1 MTKKNFI
8 LDTNVLIHD
17 PNSLS
22 TFKNN
27 LVQIPVTV
35 IEELDKFK
43 KTNDEKGRNA
53 RIAARYIEKETQK
66 ENSFINILFNEP
78 EIVEQYKHVIDIEK
92 KDNRI
97 LICALYYMDMN
108 LETTLVTKDTLLR
121 IKGRAFNVKVEDYR
135 NDKIK
140 QDEQYSGHVDL
151 YIDEKEINTI
161 YQKGYLEGYSGFF
174 ENQCITLVNSSNPKG
189 TALSVFRDEK
199 LILINN
205 KIETFGLKPKNS
217 EQTYAL
223 NLLLNEEIKLV
234 TLIGRAGTGKTLI
247 SLAAGLS
254 EVMDEGNY
262 EKIMVTR
269 PIMPFQKDV
278 GFLPGDL
285 QEKISPWMAPIAD
298 NLDFLLN
305 FSSQTSE
312 KKQGKLTAIEEL
324 QQHNVLQ
331 VDALTYIRGRSIP
344 RQFILVDEAQ
354 NLSALEMKTILSRV
368 GEDTKIILTGD
379 PDQIDN
385 PYLDSES
392 NGLTYVVDKFK
403 NQKIAAHITL
413 TKCERSE
420 LAEIAAEIL

>member
-1 MTKKNFI
+1 MPKKNFI

-27 LVQIPVTV
+27 YVQIPVTV

-43 KTNDEKGRNA
+43 KLNDEKGRNA

-66 ENSFINILFNEP
+66 EDSFITILFNEP
-78 EIVEQYKHVIDIEK
+78 EIVERYKHSIDIEK
-92 KDNRI
+92 QDNRI
-97 LICALYYMDMN
+97 LICALYFMDMK

-121 IKGRAFNVKVEDYR
+121 IKGRAFNVNVEDYR

-140 QDEQYSGHVDL
+140 QDNQYTGHTNL
-151 YIDEKEINTI
+151 YIDEKEINNI
-161 YQKGYLEGYSGFF
+161 YQKGYLEGYSDFY
-174 ENQCITLVNSSNPKG
+174 ENQCVTLVNSSNPKG
-189 TALSVFRDEK
+189 TALTVFRDNK
-199 LILINN
+199 LILIDN
-205 KIETFGLKPKNS
+205 KIESFGLKPKNS

-223 NLLLNEEIKLV
+223 NLLLNNDIKLV
-234 TLIGRAGTGKTLI
+234 TLVGKAGTGKTLMA
-247 SLAAGLS
+247 LAAGLS
-254 EVMDEGNY
+254 EVMDEGSY

-269 PIMPFQKDV
+269 PIMPFQKDI

-305 FSSQTSE
+305 FGLQPSE
-312 KKQGKLTAIEEL
+312 KKQGKITAIEEL
-324 QQHNVLQ
+324 QQTGVLQ
-331 VDALTYIRGRSIP
+331 IDALTYIRGRSIP
-344 RQFILVDEAQ
+344 RQFILVDEAA
-354 NLSALEMKTILSRV
+354 NLSALEMRTILSRV
-368 GEDTKIILTGD
+368 GEDTKIVLTGD

-403 NQKIAAHITL
+403 DQKIAAHITL

-420 LAEIAAEIL
+420 LAKIATEIL